1 MRFSSRALCENAGG
15 KYQQDNCIIFE
26 K

>member
-26 K
+26 M